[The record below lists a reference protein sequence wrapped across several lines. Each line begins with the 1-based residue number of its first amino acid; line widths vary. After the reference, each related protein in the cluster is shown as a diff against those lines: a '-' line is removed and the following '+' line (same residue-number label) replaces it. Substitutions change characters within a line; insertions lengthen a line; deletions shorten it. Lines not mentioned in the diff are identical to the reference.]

1 MGRFGVFGSAC
12 DPITI
17 GHLVTMDMVIDR
29 RNLDGMIL
37 VPSSNKRR
45 DKTRTLTSNEHRLN
59 MINLAIADH
68 DKIQVNTIEMEC
80 RRLGN
85 YTYETMKKLKM
96 EYPNDELFFVMG
108 ADNLTHI
115 TGGTMGKS

>member
-1 MGRFGVFGSAC
+1 MGRLGVFGSAC

-45 DKTRTLTSNEHRLN
+45 DKMRTLTSNEHRLN

-68 DKIQVNTIEMEC
+68 DKIQVNTIEMNAE
-80 RRLGN
+80 GWEI
-85 YTYETMKKLKM
+85 YTYETMKKLKIKIQKI
-96 EYPNDELFFVMG
+96 LFIFLQKISIIFLFLV
-108 ADNLTHI
+108 
-115 TGGTMGKS
+115 S